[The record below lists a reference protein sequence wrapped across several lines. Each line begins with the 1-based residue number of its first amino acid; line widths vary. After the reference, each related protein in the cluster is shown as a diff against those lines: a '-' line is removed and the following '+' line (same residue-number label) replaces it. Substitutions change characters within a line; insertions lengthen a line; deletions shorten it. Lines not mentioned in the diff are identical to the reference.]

1 LQNNKKNLLN
11 TNNFFIVVL
20 ESEFRMHDGKY
31 YILLK
36 KIA

>member
-1 LQNNKKNLLN
+1 
-11 TNNFFIVVL
+11 
-20 ESEFRMHDGKY
+20 MHDGKY